1 MRDNII
7 IIESGAIFS
16 STCAIISA
24 DAGPYGSWAGMI
36 ANNGTRRRRRE
47 DFTQVFADVI
57 FFSHKLAEEKF
68 LAVEE
73 IVSTSV
79 NKVRV
84 ATYGCGGNLDAIY
97 EIYIYSVYVT
107 ALYIY
112 ISFFNVCI
120 YYVDTY
126 TSLSLSKQRSL

>member
-1 MRDNII
+1 MLRDNIV
-7 IIESGAIFS
+7 IESGAIFS

-24 DAGPYGSWAGMI
+24 DAGPYGSWAGMVT
-36 ANNGTRRRRRE
+36 NNGMRRGRRE
-47 DFTQVFADVI
+47 DFTQVADVI
-57 FFSHKLAEEKF
+57 FFFSHKLAEEEF

-97 EIYIYSVYVT
+97 MYKIYI
-107 ALYIY
+107 
-112 ISFFNVCI
+112 
-120 YYVDTY
+120 
-126 TSLSLSKQRSL
+126 

>member
-1 MRDNII
+1 MLIINQLINILNILIKYTKYTNQLINIYYQSISYNKRVLRNNII
-7 IIESGAIFS
+7 VIESGAIFS

-36 ANNGTRRRRRE
+36 ANNGTRKGRRE
-47 DFTQVFADVI
+47 DFTQVADVI

-79 NKVRV
+79 NEVRV

-97 EIYIYSVYVT
+97 V
-107 ALYIY
+107 
-112 ISFFNVCI
+112 
-120 YYVDTY
+120 
-126 TSLSLSKQRSL
+126 